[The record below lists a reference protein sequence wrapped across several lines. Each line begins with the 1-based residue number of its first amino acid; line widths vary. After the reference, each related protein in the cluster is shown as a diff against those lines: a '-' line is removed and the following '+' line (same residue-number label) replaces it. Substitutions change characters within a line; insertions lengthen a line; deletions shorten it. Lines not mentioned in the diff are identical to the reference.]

1 MDKAP
6 VLVLIHPNTDRD
18 LLAQATAILEQA
30 VIDHPDTFDHV
41 AGVPATID
49 HYGYHDDMRSSVVLG
64 AEAGISQYHR
74 LTIRPGLHPVFD
86 QLGALIRDRL
96 TP

>member
-6 VLVLIHPNTDRD
+6 VRVLIHPNTDRD
-18 LLAQATAILEQA
+18 LLAQATAILDRA
-30 VIDHPDTFDHV
+30 VIDYPDTFDRIV
-41 AGVPATID
+41 SVPGTID
-49 HYGYHDDMRSSVVLG
+49 HHGYRDDMRSSVVLG

-86 QLGALIRDRL
+86 QLAALIRDRL